1 MFYTENN
8 YRKDDLEKNNYINDK
23 TIFKK
28 FLHSQNKLELFFF
41 LFLSLF
47 PFSWLLVGSIISL
60 SIRGIIFSSLIMSI
74 IGLPTIIRY
83 LNKKRYIV
91 LEDFVI
97 EKVKVENKKFSLLRR
112 TIRVKF
118 SNKSKYQNMSSYEDW
133 RINSYVYYVKLYKTD
148 YYITG
153 EMLESIN

>member
-1 MFYTENN
+1 MFYTKND
-8 YRKDDLEKNNYINDK
+8 YKKDDLENNNYINDK
-23 TIFKK
+23 TVFKK

-60 SIRGIIFSSLIMSI
+60 SIRGIIISSLILLVIS
-74 IGLPTIIRY
+74 LPTIIRY

-118 SNKSKYQNMSSYEDW
+118 SNKPKYQNMSSYEDW
-133 RINSYVYYVKLYKTD
+133 KINSYVYYVKLHKTN
-148 YYITG
+148 YYITD
-153 EMLESIN
+153 EMIERII